1 MSKFF
6 KVLKVAGDVAEII
19 VASSIVVELIE
30 RYRAKKKTAQV
41 QVTTETANEASAAE
55 TPQKQ

>member
-30 RYRAKKKTAQV
+30 RYRAKKKKTAQV
-41 QVTTETANEASAAE
+41 QVTTETANEVSAAE
-55 TPQKQ
+55 VQTT

>member
-1 MSKFF
+1 M

-30 RYRAKKKTAQV
+30 RYRAKKAAQLTTTNQTANQPTEEKAE
-41 QVTTETANEASAAE
+41 VTTT
-55 TPQKQ
+55 